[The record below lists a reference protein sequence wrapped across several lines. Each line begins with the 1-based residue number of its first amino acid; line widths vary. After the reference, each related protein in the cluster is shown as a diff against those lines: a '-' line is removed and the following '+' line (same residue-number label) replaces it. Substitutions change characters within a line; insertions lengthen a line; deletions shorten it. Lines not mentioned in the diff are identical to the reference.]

1 MVHAV
6 RQRDVDGV
14 QLVVAQQRL
23 VRAVGLRDP
32 LLRGVRLRLRLV
44 AARDGDDVD
53 GVGLRR
59 APDDR
64 VVDLRCRQQAE
75 SHAGSFAPVRSWT
88 GLMCGG
94 GAGGTS
100 DPAPVAAIAS
110 PISRSVRSSGASSAA
125 AAQPSTWP
133 GRRAPT
139 ILAVTPGCASTHAI
153 ARAGNVVPSPAAS
166 CRSRSTSS
174 RFCERSGS
182 RNGGACRRAV
192 VLGEAR
198 DAVAIVG
205 AGEQPRG
212 ERRVA
217 EHAGAVL
224 GGPRH
229 DGREDATGEQRERR
243 LHRVDVPHGLAAVE
257 LLDVE
262 VAGSD
267 PADLPLVDEGGHRP
281 PRLLEQ
287 RPRRPVRPVTLVEV
301 DPLEAEPAQAA
312 LALLADRL
320 GAEVVPDLA
329 LRPAFPPAA
338 ALREHEHVV
347 TDRVGAERPPDDL
360 LGVTEA
366 VDRRGVD
373 PVDPELDRAPDRG
386 DRLVVVDRSPPEP
399 PRPADAPGAEADHA
413 ERRAVPAEAPRPHT
427 RDRPCSS
434 R

>member
-1 MVHAV
+1 
-6 RQRDVDGV
+6 
-14 QLVVAQQRL
+14 
-23 VRAVGLRDP
+23 
-32 LLRGVRLRLRLV
+32 
-44 AARDGDDVD
+44 
-53 GVGLRR
+53 
-59 APDDR
+59 
-64 VVDLRCRQQAE
+64 
-75 SHAGSFAPVRSWT
+75 
-88 GLMCGG
+88 MCGG

-100 DPAPVAAIAS
+100 DPAPVAATAS

-182 RNGGACRRAV
+182 RNGGACRRASSS
-192 VLGEAR
+192 AR
-198 DAVAIVG
+198 PAMRSRSYG

-224 GGPRH
+224 GGPGH

-262 VAGSD
+262 VAGAD

-301 DPLEAEPAQAA
+301 DPLEAETAQAA

-320 GAEVVPDLA
+320 GAEIVPDLA

-347 TDRVGAERPPDDL
+347 TDRGWAERPPDDL

-373 PVDPELDRAPDRG
+373 PVDPELDCAPDRG

-413 ERRAVPAEAPRPHT
+413 ERRAVPAEAPRPHSARPALLVEIVPPGARRRPAEQPLGLRRRDGRCVLT
-427 RDRPCSS
+427 RRGRNSMPSAL
-434 R
+434 

>member
-1 MVHAV
+1 MQAPS
-6 RQRDVDGV
+6 
-14 QLVVAQQRL
+14 
-23 VRAVGLRDP
+23 LRF
-32 LLRGVRLRLRLV
+32 V
-44 AARDGDDVD
+44 
-53 GVGLRR
+53 
-59 APDDR
+59 
-64 VVDLRCRQQAE
+64 
-75 SHAGSFAPVRSWT
+75 SWT
-88 GLMCGG
+88 RLMCGG

-100 DPAPVAAIAS
+100 DPAPVAATAS

-153 ARAGNVVPSPAAS
+153 ATAGNVVPSLSARCREPLDEVEVLREKRLPERRRVPA
-166 CRSRSTSS
+166 R
-174 RFCERSGS
+174 
-182 RNGGACRRAV
+182 V
-192 VLGEAR
+192 VLGETR
-198 DAVAIVG
+198 DAVAVVR
-205 AGEQPRG
+205 AGEQARG

-217 EHAGAVL
+217 EHADAVL

-229 DGREDATGEQRERR
+229 DGREDAAGEQRERR
-243 LHRVDVPHGLAAVE
+243 LHRVHVPHRLAAVE

-262 VAGSD
+262 VAGAD
-267 PADLPLVDEGGHRP
+267 PADLPLVDEGGHRA

-301 DPLEAEPAQAA
+301 DPLQAEAAQAV

-329 LRPAFPPAA
+329 VRPAFPPAA
-338 ALREHEHVV
+338 ALREHEHVLA
-347 TDRVGAERPPDDL
+347 DPIGAQRPADDL
-360 LGVTEA
+360 LGVTET

-373 PVDPELDRAPDRG
+373 PVDPELHRPPDRCN
-386 DRLVVVDRSPPEP
+386 RVVVVDRSPPEP

-413 ERRAVPAEAPRPHT
+413 ELRAVPAEQPRPHT